1 MDSGG
6 WSAQIRRVPMNIH
19 HLELFYYVARHGG
32 IMPAVRNMPYG
43 IQQPAVSGQIIQ
55 LEGDLGLK
63 LFHRR
68 PFELTDAG
76 RELFEFIQPF
86 FASVDEMSERLR
98 GGVAQRIRLAAPDMA
113 LRDHLPE
120 VLKFVRGRFPKL
132 TLTLRAAHQPQ
143 VEDWLV
149 RHEIDFAVSLI
160 EGRPAPGVNSEV
172 LLELP
177 VALVVPPDYPGRTA
191 DQILDALAAGKG
203 PAGRSAAAAPVP
215 PLVALPQNETATR
228 RFREFL
234 HKRGFEWPTS
244 IEVTALELIGTY
256 VAAGLGV
263 GVSLAVPGAVMPEG
277 VRVLPIAGIPPVK
290 LGALWR
296 GKPTPV
302 MDLLLQGLRARAAAA
317 GRRAR

>member
-1 MDSGG
+1 
-6 WSAQIRRVPMNIH
+6 MNIH

-32 IMPAVRNMPYG
+32 IMPAVRNIPYG

-68 PFELTDAG
+68 PFELTEAG
-76 RELFEFIQPF
+76 RELFEFVRPF
-86 FASVDEMSERLR
+86 FATVEQLGEKLR
-98 GGVAQRIRLAAPDMA
+98 GGVAQSIRLAAPDIA
-113 LRDHLPE
+113 LREHLPE
-120 VLKFVRGRFPKL
+120 VLKFVRTKFPKL

-172 LLELP
+172 MLELP
-177 VALVVPPDYPGRTA
+177 VALLVPQSYPGKTA
-191 DQILDALAAGKG
+191 EQILDAFAAGHSAG
-203 PAGRSAAAAPVP
+203 GRSGAAPAPAP
-215 PLVALPQNETATR
+215 PLIALPGNEAATR

-234 HKRGFEWPTS
+234 NKRGLDWPTS
-244 IEVTALELIGTY
+244 IEVTALELIGTF
-256 VAAGLGV
+256 VAAGFGL
-263 GVSLAVPGAVMPEG
+263 GVSLAVPGAQLPAG
-277 VRVLPIAGIPPVK
+277 VRALPIPGIPVVK

-302 MDLLLQGLRARAAAA
+302 MEMLLQGLRARAAAA
-317 GRRAR
+317 KRLA

>member
-1 MDSGG
+1 
-6 WSAQIRRVPMNIH
+6 MNIH

-76 RELFEFIQPF
+76 RELFEFVQPF
-86 FASVDEMSERLR
+86 FASVDQMSEKLR

-113 LRDHLPE
+113 LREHLPE
-120 VLKFVRGRFPKL
+120 VLKFVRGKFPKL

-172 LLELP
+172 FLELP
-177 VALVVPPDYPGRTA
+177 VALVVPKAYAGKGRTA
-191 DQILDALAAGKG
+191 EQILEALAAGKD
-203 PAGRSAAAAPVP
+203 PAGRSGAAAPVP

-256 VAAGLGV
+256 VAAGLGI
-263 GVSLAVPGAVMPEG
+263 GVSLSVPGAVLPAG
-277 VRVLPIAGIPPVK
+277 VCVLPIAGIPPVK

-296 GKPTPV
+296 GKPTQV
-302 MDLLLQGLRARAAAA
+302 MELLLQGLRARAAAA
-317 GRRAR
+317 ARRPLQGG

>member
-1 MDSGG
+1 
-6 WSAQIRRVPMNIH
+6 MNIH

-63 LFHRR
+63 LFNRR
-68 PFELTDAG
+68 PFELTEAG
-76 RELFEFIQPF
+76 RELFEFVQPF
-86 FASVDEMSERLR
+86 FATVDQLAEKLR
-98 GGVAQRIRLAAPDMA
+98 GGVAQSLRLAAPDMA
-113 LRDHLPE
+113 LREHLPE
-120 VLKFVRGRFPKL
+120 VLKFVRSKFPKL

-143 VEDWLV
+143 VADWLV
-149 RHEIDFAVSLI
+149 RQEIDFAITLI

-172 LLELP
+172 FLEFP
-177 VALVVPPDYPGRTA
+177 VALIVPQSHPGKTS
-191 DQILDALAAGKG
+191 DEILDAFAAGQSPG
-203 PAGRSAAAAPVP
+203 GRAGKAAP
-215 PLVALPQNETATR
+215 ALPLIALPANETATR

-234 HKRGFEWPTS
+234 NKRGLEWPTS

-256 VAAGLGV
+256 VAAGFGLGI
-263 GVSLAVPGAVMPEG
+263 SLAIPGSRLPAG
-277 VRVLPIAGIPPVK
+277 VRVLPIDGIPLVK

-302 MDLLLQGLRARAAAA
+302 MELLLQGLRTRAAAA
-317 GRRAR
+317 KRLL